1 MREIRKVPRIAL
13 QGTYEK
19 STFLPRL
26 IHAVSHSSTALSIG
40 VGGYHLRRGA
50 RGVC

>member
-1 MREIRKVPRIAL
+1 MRETRKVPRIAL

-26 IHAVSHSSTALSIG
+26 IHAVSHNSTALSIG
-40 VGGYHLRRGA
+40 VGDYHLGRES

>member
-19 STFLPRL
+19 STVLPRL
-26 IHAVSHSSTALSIG
+26 IHAVSHNSTALSIG
-40 VGGYHLRRGA
+40 VHGNRLGREDRGI
-50 RGVC
+50 C